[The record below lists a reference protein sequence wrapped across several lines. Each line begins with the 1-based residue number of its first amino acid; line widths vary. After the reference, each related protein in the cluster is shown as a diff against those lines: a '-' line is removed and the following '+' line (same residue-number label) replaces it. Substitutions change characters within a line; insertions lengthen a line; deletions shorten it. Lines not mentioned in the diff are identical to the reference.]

1 MPQTRPVL
9 ALVALAMLTGS
20 THAQEARMVPVTV
33 DGEHVRLEMRIYEP
47 AAGARAPTLVF
58 NHGSTG
64 SGTNPEAFTRPLDF
78 PEVARFFVARGWAV
92 VIPAR
97 RGRGGSEGRY
107 DEGFAPTRSWGY
119 ACDPVLSVAG
129 ADRALRDLQAAMHSI
144 LAMPFVDRS
153 RVVIGG
159 QSRGGILSVAYA
171 GQHAE
176 QVKGVINFVG
186 GWNGSRC
193 QHAATINQSLFVRG
207 ARYPD
212 ETLWLYGDEDPFYP
226 LSHSRA
232 NFAAFQ
238 AAGGRGTFD
247 ELPSEFGGHYIWRRP
262 DRWAPLVEGYLK
274 HRGLPSAVDPD
285 PSVSR

>member
-1 MPQTRPVL
+1 MPQTLAAAILVLTVL
-9 ALVALAMLTGS
+9 AGAAR
-20 THAQEARMVPVTV
+20 AQEPRMVPVTV
-33 DGEHVRLEMRIYEP
+33 DGERVRFEMRVYLP
-47 AAGARAPTLVF
+47 TTAGPAPTLVF

-64 SGTNPEAFTRPLDF
+64 RGTHPEVFTRPLDF

-97 RGRGGSEGRY
+97 RGRGGSEGLY
-107 DEGFAPTRSWGY
+107 DEGFAENRAGGY

-129 ADRALRDLQAAMHSI
+129 ADRALRDVGAAMGAI

-171 GQHAE
+171 GQHPGE
-176 QVKGVINFVG
+176 VKGVINFVG
-186 GWNGSRC
+186 GWNGTRC

-207 ARYPD
+207 ARYPG
-212 ETLWLYGDEDPFYP
+212 ETIWLYGDDDLFYP

-232 NFAAFQ
+232 SFAAFQ
-238 AAGGRGTFD
+238 VAGGRGTFH
-247 ELPSEFGGHYIWRRP
+247 ELAAEFGGHYIWKRP
-262 DRWAPLVEGYLK
+262 DRWAPLVEDYLS
-274 HRGLPSAVDPD
+274 RLGLPSAAK
-285 PSVSR
+285 

>member
-1 MPQTRPVL
+1 MPQTIRLFVSGCAVL
-9 ALVALAMLTGS
+9 IVLVLLTGAG
-20 THAQEARMVPVTV
+20 HAQEARMVPVTV
-33 DGEHVRLEMRIYEP
+33 DGERVRLEMRVYTP
-47 AAGARAPTLVF
+47 ATAPPSPTLVF

-64 SGTNPEAFTRPLDF
+64 RGTNPESFTRSIDF

-97 RGRGGSEGRY
+97 RGRGGSEGQY
-107 DEGFAPTRSWGY
+107 DEGFAPNRSAGY
-119 ACDPVLSVAG
+119 ACDPVLSVDG
-129 ADRALRDLQAAMHSI
+129 AERGLRDVQAAMEAI
-144 LAMPFVDRS
+144 VAMPFVDRT

-193 QHAATINQSLFVRG
+193 QYAATINQGLFVRG
-207 ARYPD
+207 ARFPGD
-212 ETLWLYGDEDPFYP
+212 TLWLYGDDDTFYP

-238 AAGGRGTFD
+238 AAGGRGTFH
-247 ELPSEFGGHYIWRRP
+247 ELPSEFGGHFIWRRP
-262 DRWAPLVEGYLK
+262 DRWGPLVEDYLK
-274 HRGLPSAVDPD
+274 RLGFN
-285 PSVSR
+285 R

>member
-1 MPQTRPVL
+1 MPQTTQVL
-9 ALVALAMLTGS
+9 ARVTLAVLTGS
-20 THAQEARMVPVTV
+20 AHAQEARMVPVTV
-33 DGEHVRLEMRIYEP
+33 DGERIHLEMRVYEP
-47 AAGARAPTLVF
+47 AAGAPSPTLVF

-97 RGRGGSEGRY
+97 RGRGGAEGRY
-107 DEGFAPTRSWGY
+107 DE
-119 ACDPVLSVAG
+119 DV
-129 ADRALRDLQAAMHSI
+129 ADRALRDIQAAMDSI

-193 QHAATINQSLFVRG
+193 RHAATINQSLFVRG

-212 ETLWLYGDEDPFYP
+212 ETLLALRRRGPI
-226 LSHSRA
+226 LSAVTQPRELCRVPGGWGPRHVPRA
-232 NFAAFQ
+232 VT
-238 AAGGRGTFD
+238 GV
-247 ELPSEFGGHYIWRRP
+247 RRTLHLETTGSMGA
-262 DRWAPLVEGYLK
+262 DR
-274 HRGLPSAVDPD
+274 RGLPRAPGIAERRQ
-285 PSVSR
+285 PGPEP